1 MVVKYNLWS
10 RRALGILR
18 IEYCQ
23 SADQIQ
29 PTDLFDDL
37 FANIYNSV
45 NVRCKSRYLASL

>member
-1 MVVKYNLWS
+1 MVVKYSLWS
-10 RRALGILR
+10 RRTLGVLR

-23 SADQIQ
+23 STDQIQ